1 MPLDLLEKSCDSIC
15 VTQSRSISCVSEA
28 NFFFS
33 SIGTG
38 CLNDRQLRGKSYNV
52 GSVASLSVL
61 NAVQTKAG
69 SFCPIRR
76 SGCTNIA
83 NQTRGTHVCL
93 ALDLAHLI
101 CSIKNQD
108 SQEVKKRKQ
117 AVDL

>member
-38 CLNDRQLRGKSYNV
+38 CLNDRLLRGKSYNV

-69 SFCPIRR
+69 SFCHTAF
-76 SGCTNIA
+76 GLYNIA

-101 CSIKNQD
+101 CSIKTARSR
-108 SQEVKKRKQ
+108 SQEEKTSCRS
-117 AVDL
+117 LE